1 MNTISETRLEQA
13 CKKIVIAN
21 GGFYWKFVSP
31 SFTGVPDRICL
42 FPNGIIV
49 FVEWKR
55 PGRLDGL
62 SEKQKKAARLL
73 KQRGFNVLV
82 VDDADVFSRCIE
94 EIIG

>member
-1 MNTISETRLEQA
+1 M
-13 CKKIVIAN
+13 
-21 GGFYWKFVSP
+21 
-31 SFTGVPDRICL
+31 
-42 FPNGIIV
+42 
-49 FVEWKR
+49 EWKR
-55 PGRLDGL
+55 PGRLEGL